1 MEVAEIVKNILKDPD
16 IPEQDIQLSITEV
29 EQAIKNYCCVPSVP
43 QQLNF
48 VWARMVVDLIRYDTA
63 VNMEA
68 SSDAPDLGLE
78 TNWNITVGSINMGD
92 TSVKAGE
99 LDYSSPKYKALNSHT
114 ADLDSIVLNYKNQ
127 LNSFRRIW

>member
-1 MEVAEIVKNILKDPD
+1 MEVAEIVKNILKDPY
-16 IPEQDIQLSITEV
+16 IPEQDIQLSIAEV
-29 EQAIKNYCCVPSVP
+29 EQAIKNYCRVPNVP

-78 TNWNITVGSINMGD
+78 TNWNISVGSINMGD

-114 ADLDSIVLNYKNQ
+114 ANLDSIVLNYKNQ

>member
-1 MEVAEIVKNILKDPD
+1 MEVVEIVKNILKDPD
-16 IPEQDIQLSITEV
+16 IPEQDIQLSIAEV
-29 EQAIKNYCCVPSVP
+29 EQAIKNYCHVPTVP

-63 VNMEA
+63 VNIEA

-78 TNWNITVGSINMGD
+78 TNWNISVGSINMGD

>member
-16 IPEQDIQLSITEV
+16 IPEQDIQLSIAEV
-29 EQAIKNYCCVPSVP
+29 EQAIKNYCHVPNVPS
-43 QQLNF
+43 QLNF

-78 TNWNITVGSINMGD
+78 TNWNISVGSINMGD

>member
-16 IPEQDIQLSITEV
+16 IPEQDIQLSIAEV
-29 EQAIKNYCCVPSVP
+29 EQAIKNYCHVPTVP

-78 TNWNITVGSINMGD
+78 TNWNISVGSINMGD